1 MPLKSQYSGSCS
13 SVLAQRILEVGF
25 MVLYTFF
32 ASMYGVVQ
40 LFMLPSLS
48 RTIQQRGILFCFV
61 AGMSA
66 STSVAM
72 LVERGCALLL
82 LACCLPLAAQDS
94 PAKPKT
100 KPMGVWTDPAT
111 HLMWTNRDID
121 VDQDWSMAME
131 LCESLRWN
139 GRADWRLPTIDE
151 LQGIF
156 DIEVPARTL
165 VFEGRHFD
173 YHIKGGIILTGREW
187 SSTLARM
194 NRDRPGPSPPAG
206 ALTFNFT
213 GGEQVAFPLSDD
225 QGNRALCVRPSEE

>member
-1 MPLKSQYSGSCS
+1 MSLFIFF
-13 SVLAQRILEVGF
+13 VLMF
-25 MVLYTFF
+25 
-32 ASMYGVVQ
+32 GVVQ
-40 LFMLPSLS
+40 LFMLSSLS
-48 RTIQQRGILFCFV
+48 RTIRRRILFGFM

-66 STSVAM
+66 SASTAI

-82 LACCLPLAAQDS
+82 LACCLPLAAQND
-94 PAKPKT
+94 PTEPKAKS
-100 KPMGVWTDPAT
+100 MGVWTDPAT
-111 HLMWTNRDID
+111 HLMWTSRDLD
-121 VDQDWSMAME
+121 VDQTWSMAKY
-131 LCESLRWN
+131 LCDSLRWN

-156 DIEVPARTL
+156 DIEVPARPL

-194 NRDRPGPSPPAG
+194 NRDRPGPLPAAG

-213 GGEQVAFPLSDD
+213 VGEQVAFLLSDD
-225 QGNRALCVRPSEE
+225 QGNRALCVRPSGE

>member
-1 MPLKSQYSGSCS
+1 MGHF
-13 SVLAQRILEVGF
+13 I
-25 MVLYTFF
+25 FF
-32 ASMYGVVQ
+32 LVYRVVQ
-40 LFMLPSLS
+40 LFMLPSPS
-48 RTIQQRGILFCFV
+48 RTIQRRSILFGFV
-61 AGMSA
+61 AGRSA
-66 STSVAM
+66 SATAAI
-72 LVERGCALLL
+72 LVEGGCALLL
-82 LACCLPLAAQDS
+82 LACCLPLAAQNN
-94 PAKPKT
+94 PTKPKT
-100 KPMGVWTDPAT
+100 TPIGFWTDPAT
-111 HLMWTNRDID
+111 HLMWTNRDLD
-121 VDQDWSMAME
+121 VDQTWSMAKY
-131 LCESLRWN
+131 LCDSLRWN

-151 LQGIF
+151 LQGIL